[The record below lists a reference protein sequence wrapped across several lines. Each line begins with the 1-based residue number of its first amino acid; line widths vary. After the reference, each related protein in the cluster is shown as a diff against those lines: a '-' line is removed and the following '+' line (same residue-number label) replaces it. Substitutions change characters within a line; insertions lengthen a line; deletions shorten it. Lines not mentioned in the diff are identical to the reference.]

1 MDSLTRDDLRT
12 LIESEGEWCVSIFMP
27 TVRAG
32 AEAQQNP
39 IRYRNLLKRAEE
51 RLVQFDMRVPDAE
64 RLLRPAQDLLDNTD
78 LWRHTSD
85 GLAVFVADGHFS
97 VLRLSRP
104 FEEAVY
110 VKRRF
115 YIKPLLPLLNG
126 DGQFYVLALSQD
138 QVRLLEGSRESV
150 STIDLKGVPTSLA
163 QALQKD
169 EPQLQMRT
177 AGRAASGGSAGSVYY
192 GQGGSGDEKVKAD
205 LVRYCQ
211 VVDHGLR
218 STLADKHSP
227 LVLAGVD
234 YLLPIYQ
241 EANSYSHIVAQGVI
255 GNPDLLSAKE
265 LHQRAWEI
273 VKPFFEQT
281 EAEQRTLYETYA
293 GRSDAQASNDFVTV
307 IKAAHEGRIAA
318 LFIPKGMHQWGQY
331 RAHSHKVHAH
341 PSEQPGDQDLLD
353 LAAAQTFASGGMVYV
368 VEPDAVPGG
377 EMLAAVFRY

>member
-12 LIESEGEWCVSIFMP
+12 LIEFEGEWCVSIFMP

-64 RLLRPAQDLLDNTD
+64 RLLRPAEDLLDDAD

-85 GLAVFVADGHFS
+85 GLAVFAAVGHFS
-97 VLRLSRP
+97 VMRLSQP
-104 FEEAVY
+104 FEEAAY

-126 DGQFYVLALSQD
+126 DGRFYVLALSQD

-150 STIDLKGVPTSLA
+150 STIELKGMPTGLSE
-163 QALQKD
+163 ALGKD

-177 AGRAASGGSAGSVYY
+177 AGRAASGGSAGSIYY
-192 GQGGSGDEKVKAD
+192 GQGGSGDAKVKAD

-218 STLADKHSP
+218 ATLADKHDP

-241 EANSYSHIVAQGVI
+241 EANSYPHIVSQGII

-265 LHQRAWEI
+265 LHERAWEI
-273 VKPFFEQT
+273 VKPQFEQA
-281 EAEQRTLYETYA
+281 EAEQRALYATYA
-293 GRSDAQASNDFVTV
+293 GRSDAQASNDLVTV
-307 IKAAHEGRIAA
+307 VRAAHEGRVGA

-331 RAHSHKVHAH
+331 RAHSHKVHVH

-353 LAAAQTFASGGMVYV
+353 LAAAAAFAGGGLVYV
-368 VEPDAVPGG
+368 VEPDDVPGG
-377 EMLAAVFRY
+377 GLLAAVFRY